1 MKIITKDYITNVL
14 SKENTPCERI
24 ISGEIVVFETFDCFT
39 NQFLPPEA
47 TFENVIRKP
56 GNPATGPLYVEGA
69 EAGDMLK
76 IDILDIEMGPVG
88 IVMLGPGSGSEKE
101 EFPQKVLK
109 RVPVKGGIAFYNDK
123 VKIPVEP
130 MIGVIGVAPTGEGV
144 STITPMDHGG
154 NMDCTQ
160 IKKGVSL
167 YLPVFVKGALLSMG
181 DFHGIM
187 GDGEVEDC
195 GLEIEGR
202 ATVRV
207 SVVRN
212 KNCVPYPMIETKDK
226 LMTIASKESVED
238 AWKAATRQMY
248 EFMKEKIGMNYED
261 AGMLLTMTGDL
272 AICQTV
278 NPMKTVR
285 MELPRNITWS
295 YGFDSISVEGK

>member
-1 MKIITKDYITNVL
+1 MKTITRDYITNVL
-14 SKENTPCERI
+14 AKENPPCDRVRA
-24 ISGEIVVFETFDCFT
+24 GEIVAFETYDCFT
-39 NQFLPPEA
+39 NQFLPEEA

-56 GNPATGPLYVEGA
+56 GNPATGPLYIEGA
-69 EAGDMLK
+69 MPGDMLK

-88 IVMLGPGSGSEKE
+88 IVMLGPNSGSEKE
-101 EFPQKVLK
+101 EFPQKVLR
-109 RVPVKGGIAFYNDK
+109 RVPVKGGYAYFNER
-123 VKIPVEP
+123 VKIPVKP
-130 MIGVIGVAPTGEGV
+130 MIGVIGVAPAGEGV

-167 YLPVFVKGALLSMG
+167 YLPVFVEGALLSMG
-181 DFHGIM
+181 DFHAVM

-202 ATVRV
+202 AIVRV

-212 KNCVPYPMIETKDK
+212 KNCVSYPMIETEDQ
-226 LMTIASKESVED
+226 LITLASREEVEE
-238 AWKAATRQMY
+238 AWRAAARQMY
-248 EFMKEKIGMNYED
+248 EFMKEKVGMDYEE

-272 AICQTV
+272 IICQTV

-285 MELPRNITWS
+285 MELPRHITQS
-295 YGFDSISVEGK
+295 YGFDSISVE

>member
-1 MKIITKDYITNVL
+1 MKTITRDYITTVL
-14 SKENTPCERI
+14 SKENPPCGKVRA
-24 ISGEIVVFETFDCFT
+24 GEIVTFETYDCFT
-39 NQFLPPEA
+39 NQFLPEEA

-56 GNPATGPLYVEGA
+56 GNPATGPLYIEGA
-69 EAGDMLK
+69 MPGDMLK

-101 EFPQKVLK
+101 EFPRKVLK
-109 RVPVKGGIAFYNDK
+109 RVPVRGGYAYFNEK
-123 VKIPVEP
+123 VKIPVKP
-130 MIGVIGVAPTGEGV
+130 MIGVIGVAPAGGGV

-160 IKKGVSL
+160 IKKGATL
-167 YLPVFVKGALLSMG
+167 YLPVFVEGTLLSMG
-181 DFHGIM
+181 DFHAVM

-202 ATVRV
+202 AAVRV
-207 SVVRN
+207 GVVRN
-212 KNCVPYPMIETKDK
+212 KNCVPYPMIETEDK
-226 LMTIASKESVED
+226 LITIASREQVEE
-238 AWKAATRQMY
+238 AWRAAARQMY
-248 EFMKEKIGMNYED
+248 EFMKEKVGMDYEE

-285 MELPRNITWS
+285 MELPRHITQS
-295 YGFDSISVEGK
+295 YGFDSISVE